1 MLDLRRAR
9 STSLR
14 MEPADGR
21 RSSFWIPAF
30 MAAAAASECGAVCET
45 GGDCAR
51 VGEVAVGVVAVDG
64 LEGGRL
70 LRSGGML
77 MAMVHGHR
85 CGDDDVLGIVPML
98 SLVGRCSGGARD
110 VCAHKPAPAA
120 RKPFILARHT
130 QPPLAT
136 SSCALR

>member
-14 MEPADGR
+14 MEPTDGR
-21 RSSFWIPAF
+21 RSSFCIPAF
-30 MAAAAASECGAVCET
+30 MAAAAASECGAVCGT

-51 VGEVAVGVVAVDG
+51 VGEVAVGVVAAEG

-77 MAMVHGHR
+77 AVTVMVMAMAVAVVGHG
-85 CGDDDVLGIVPML
+85 
-98 SLVGRCSGGARD
+98 
-110 VCAHKPAPAA
+110 
-120 RKPFILARHT
+120 
-130 QPPLAT
+130 
-136 SSCALR
+136 

>member
-85 CGDDDVLGIVPML
+85 CGDDDVLGLFQCCRWWGGLLAGHGTFVHT
-98 SLVGRCSGGARD
+98 SL
-110 VCAHKPAPAA
+110 
-120 RKPFILARHT
+120 L
-130 QPPLAT
+130 PPLGNR
-136 SSCALR
+136 LF